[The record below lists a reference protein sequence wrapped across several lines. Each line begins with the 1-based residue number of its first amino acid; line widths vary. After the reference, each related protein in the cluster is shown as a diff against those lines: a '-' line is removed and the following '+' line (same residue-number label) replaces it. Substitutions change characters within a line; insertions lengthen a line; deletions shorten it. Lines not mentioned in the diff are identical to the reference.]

1 MDFLK
6 RVFYVLKKGSDL
18 AGKAV
23 SALDAALV
31 FGCFLAVF
39 FQVINRYILVKQTL
53 FHWNS
58 VTWTDE
64 LSRFLLVGIT
74 YFSLGQIYKYGQM
87 SRADM
92 VYSRLKPAAKK
103 ALYLM
108 EFAMIAVFLG
118 AMIRYGLEFAGA
130 NRIYRSEM
138 LRIPG
143 NILYLMPVAGA
154 VLISYELITELFG
167 VLCGEVQPFE
177 SLARPEEDTTDAPRE
192 DGKTELLGQRDPGP
206 SGR

>member
-1 MDFLK
+1 MK
-6 RVFYVLKKGSDL
+6 RVFYVFKRGSDL

-23 SALDAALV
+23 QALNAVLV

-92 VYSRLKPAAKK
+92 VYSRLKPTAKK
-103 ALYLM
+103 VLYLL
-108 EFAMIAVFLG
+108 EFTMIAVFLG
-118 AMIRYGLEFAGA
+118 AMIRYGLEFARA
-130 NRIYRSEM
+130 NSIYRSEM

-143 NILYLMPVAGA
+143 NILYLIPVAGA
-154 VLISYELITELFG
+154 ILISYELITELLG

-177 SLARPEEDTTDAPRE
+177 SLARPEEDSADAQKN
-192 DGKTELLGQRDPGP
+192 DKKAL
-206 SGR
+206 

>member
-1 MDFLK
+1 MDRMKKIFH
-6 RVFYVLKKGSDL
+6 VLRKGSDL
-18 AGKAV
+18 AGKIIQ
-23 SALDAALV
+23 ALNAALV

-92 VYSRLKPAAKK
+92 VYSRLKPRAKK
-103 ALYLM
+103 ILYVLEM
-108 EFAMIAVFLG
+108 GMIVVFLV
-118 AMIRYGLEFAGA
+118 AMIRYGIAFAGA
-130 NRIYRSEM
+130 NKIYKSEM

-143 NILYLMPVAGA
+143 NILYLIPVAGGI
-154 VLISYELITELFG
+154 LISYELLTELTG
-167 VLCGEVQPFE
+167 VLCGEIEPFE
-177 SLARPEEDTTDAPRE
+177 SLARPDDTA
-192 DGKTELLGQRDPGP
+192 GVK
-206 SGR
+206 

>member
-1 MDFLK
+1 MALLK
-6 RVFYVLKKGSDL
+6 RIFTVLKKGSDL
-18 AGKAV
+18 AER
-23 SALDAALV
+23 LIQILNAALV

-53 FHWNS
+53 FPWKS
-58 VTWTDE
+58 ITWTDE

-92 VYSRLKPAAKK
+92 VYSRLKPGARKV
-103 ALYLM
+103 LYLL
-108 EFAMIAVFLG
+108 EFVMIAIFLG
-118 AMIRYGLEFAGA
+118 TMIKYGLEFAKA
-130 NRIYRSEM
+130 NRIYKSEM

-143 NILYLMPVAGA
+143 NILYLIPVAGG

-177 SLARPEEDTTDAPRE
+177 SLTRPDDTAGAE
-192 DGKTELLGQRDPGP
+192 
-206 SGR
+206 